1 MVNALFFFRDTYILT
16 RTKAVDIM
24 PTLLS
29 AFVISFRKKRDI
41 RSEMMQSNDRK
52 VEIGMFMYMLKIYSS
67 MEQDEPSVYLKS
79 LSQLLEKVVHEGL
92 YAAQIEQDNLLLEL
106 SSKMIGY
113 IHSSTGKLTYKQECV
128 KGINNHNR
136 KSSKLYI

>member
-1 MVNALFFFRDTYILT
+1 MVNALFFFRDTYMLT

-29 AFVISFRKKRDI
+29 AFVISFRQKRNM
-41 RSEMMQSNDRK
+41 RSEMMQSNDKK
-52 VEIGMFMYMLKIYSS
+52 VEIGMFMYMLKIYSN

-92 YAAQIEQDNLLLEL
+92 YTAQIEQDNLLLEL

-113 IHSSTGKLTYKQECV
+113 IHSSTGKLTYKQECIN
-128 KGINNHNR
+128 GINNHNR
-136 KSSKLYI
+136 K